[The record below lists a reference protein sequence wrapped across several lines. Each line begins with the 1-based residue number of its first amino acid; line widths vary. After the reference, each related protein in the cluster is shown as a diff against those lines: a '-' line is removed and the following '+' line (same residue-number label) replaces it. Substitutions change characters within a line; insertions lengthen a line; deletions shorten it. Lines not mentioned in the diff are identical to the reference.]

1 MEDMIGMF
9 SQKMGIPPELAGMGL
24 SLVSKFFLQNA
35 EPDQASGLLSSLP
48 QGLSDM
54 FSEDERR
61 QFTTRQ
67 ENVSQEDILS
77 MLRNQLGGDNQQS
90 QRLFDEGTRL
100 LQERTGNQGLFDNIM
115 QNSKKSSF

>member
-1 MEDMIGMF
+1 
-9 SQKMGIPPELAGMGL
+9 
-24 SLVSKFFLQNA
+24 
-35 EPDQASGLLSSLP
+35 
-48 QGLSDM
+48 M

-61 QFTTRQ
+61 QFTSRQ
-67 ENVSQEDILS
+67 ENVPQEDILS

-100 LQERTGNQGLFDNIM
+100 LQERTGKQGLFDNIM